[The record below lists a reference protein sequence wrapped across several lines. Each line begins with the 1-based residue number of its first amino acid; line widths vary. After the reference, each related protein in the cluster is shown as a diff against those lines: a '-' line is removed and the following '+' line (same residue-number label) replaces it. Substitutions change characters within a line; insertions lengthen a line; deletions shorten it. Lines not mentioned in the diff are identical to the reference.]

1 MYEYGST
8 CFDARLFFGLEY
20 KDGLGS
26 DRENAGG
33 GAVQI
38 GDVMQMMTF

>member
-8 CFDARLFFGLEY
+8 CFDARLFYGLGYE
-20 KDGLGS
+20 DGLGS
-26 DRENAGG
+26 DRDNAGG
-33 GAVQI
+33 DAVQI